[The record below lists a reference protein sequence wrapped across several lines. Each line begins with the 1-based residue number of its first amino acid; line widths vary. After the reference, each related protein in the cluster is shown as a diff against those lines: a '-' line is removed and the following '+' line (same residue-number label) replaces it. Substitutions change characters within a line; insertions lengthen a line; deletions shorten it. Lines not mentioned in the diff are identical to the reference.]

1 MEVVA
6 LHGRDEGGHVIG
18 YVEPDFLRVEI
29 GGAPIL
35 GDPVMIIPGRN
46 AEPPDTI
53 CAFGRDKQ
61 DAPGLSIAAPAAV
74 KRQNNLDPLGLGSA
88 VEDVTNQVTGLV
100 GSIVKRDP
108 VLNGPPLIS
117 DVIPDVQKRDD
128 QN

>member
-1 MEVVA
+1 MRFTLYLIA
-6 LHGRDEGGHVIG
+6 S
-18 YVEPDFLRVEI
+18 
-29 GGAPIL
+29 
-35 GDPVMIIPGRN
+35 M
-46 AEPPDTI
+46 T
-53 CAFGRDKQ
+53 
-61 DAPGLSIAAPAAV
+61 GLSIAAPAAV

-108 VLNGPPLIS
+108 VLNGPTLIS